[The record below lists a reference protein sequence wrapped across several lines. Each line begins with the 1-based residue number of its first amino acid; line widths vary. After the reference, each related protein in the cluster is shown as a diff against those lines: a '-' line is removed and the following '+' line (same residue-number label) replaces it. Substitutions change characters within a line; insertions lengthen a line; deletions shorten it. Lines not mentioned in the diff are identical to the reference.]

1 MASFRDLPAKAQMG
15 IIVGVV
21 VALCAAFYFL
31 VLKNQMQ
38 QNETNLQAVVAK
50 EAEVKKLEPYQ
61 AKLEDLNRQIASLKL
76 QLEIQK
82 RIVPDEKESDLFMK
96 MMQDTAMAAGIEI
109 RRYEQE
115 AGSTR
120 EFYTEVPFKMEVDGP
135 YYSLLNFF
143 ERVGKLERIINV
155 GNLKLASVR
164 KPTDAGVKTTYAY
177 APGES
182 VVATCRSTTFFSHE
196 PTAAPAA
203 PAKPGAAPTAGA
215 PANK

>member
-38 QNETNLQAVVAK
+38 QNEANLQAVVAK

-109 RRYEQE
+109 RRYE
-115 AGSTR
+115 
-120 EFYTEVPFKMEVDGP
+120 
-135 YYSLLNFF
+135 
-143 ERVGKLERIINV
+143 
-155 GNLKLASVR
+155 
-164 KPTDAGVKTTYAY
+164 
-177 APGES
+177 
-182 VVATCRSTTFFSHE
+182 
-196 PTAAPAA
+196 
-203 PAKPGAAPTAGA
+203 
-215 PANK
+215 